1 MFRLIFIILLTIP
14 AFSFSQSNSDKKS
27 SAGSSAAPVT
37 KDLNVKEFQKQMT
50 SRPGVLVD
58 VRTPGEVKKGA
69 IPNSVNLDIFDD
81 HFETKLDQLD
91 KSKPVYVYCAVGGRS
106 AEAMGIMKK
115 KGFREVYNLAGGYS
129 AWSKA
134 AK

>member
-14 AFSFSQSNSDKKS
+14 AFSFGQSNSAKKS
-27 SAGSSAAPVT
+27 SAGTSAAPVS